1 MFNLLVTPAYP
12 RCHGSVVGGTVC
24 SKLQLYTRQSQER
37 PIATIAVDSDKEG
50 MARIQRHRD
59 KNIRAQ
65 LTRVTRVKQVKMET
79 SDEVPFL

>member
-1 MFNLLVTPAYP
+1 MVA
-12 RCHGSVVGGTVC
+12 GTVC
-24 SKLQLYTRQSQER
+24 SNLQLYTRESQEQ
-37 PIATIAVDSDKEG
+37 PIVTIAVAGDKEG